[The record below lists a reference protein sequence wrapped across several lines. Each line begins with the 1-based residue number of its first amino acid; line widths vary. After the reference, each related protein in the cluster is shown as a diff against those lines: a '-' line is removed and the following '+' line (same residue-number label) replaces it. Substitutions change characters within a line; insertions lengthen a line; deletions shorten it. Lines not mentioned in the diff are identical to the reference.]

1 MAEVIL
7 NTKHQQRN
15 DTAANWLLV
24 NPILLR
30 GELGVELDTGK
41 MKIGNGR
48 SAWSALPYL
57 GVGITQTDVLNFVYP
72 VGSIKM
78 TTVNETPGNSIG
90 GIWERW
96 GNGRMPIAVDENQA
110 EFAECEQIGGER
122 EHTLTTDEMP
132 AHEHTVTLESSG
144 TVTSLG
150 LGTSSAA
157 AVGRKEVRS
166 TSAGGGRAHNNM
178 PPFIT
183 CYFWKRI
190 G

>member
-48 SAWSALPYL
+48 STWSALPYL

-78 TTVNETPGNSIG
+78 TVYNDNPAKGIG
-90 GIWERW
+90 GVWEQW
-96 GNGRMPIAVDENQA
+96 GQGRVPVSVDEMQA
-110 EFAECEQIGGER
+110 EFSWAEITGGEK
-122 EHTLTTDEMP
+122 EHTLTADEMP
-132 AHEHTVTLESSG
+132 EHSHTVTLESSG

-150 LGTSSAA
+150 FGVTSAA
-157 AVGRKEVRS
+157 AVESKDVDT
-166 TSAGGGRAHNNM
+166 TSAGGGKAHNNM
-178 PPFIT
+178 PPYIT
-183 CYFWKRI
+183 CYFWKRT

>member
-24 NPILLR
+24 NPVLLR
-30 GELGVELDTGK
+30 GELGIELDTGK
-41 MKIGNGR
+41 MKIGNG
-48 SAWSALPYL
+48 STEWAALPYL
-57 GVGITQTDVLNFVYP
+57 GIGITQADVLNFVYP

-78 TTVNETPGNSIG
+78 TTVNETPANSIG

-96 GNGRMPIAVDENQA
+96 GNGRMPIAIDENQA
-110 EFAECEQIGGER
+110 EFAECEQIGGEK
-122 EHTLTTDEMP
+122 EHSLSIDEIP
-132 AHEHTVTLESSG
+132 AHTHSVTLESSG

-150 LGTSSAA
+150 FGVTSAA
-157 AVGRKEVRS
+157 ATEKKDVQTGS
-166 TSAGGGRAHNNM
+166 TGGGKAHNNM